1 MMKEILLEIFDRDI
15 NKLKNEIELYK
26 NEHKLWIIEKDIK
39 NSGGNL
45 ALHVVGN
52 LKHFMGNILG
62 GIKYNRDRDGEF
74 SKKNIPAKELIKEI
88 DETKDAVIKT
98 IQSLDEKEYE
108 KIYPLDVFNKKMTNI
123 FFLTHLA
130 NHLNYHLGQIN
141 YHRRILDN

>member
-1 MMKEILLEIFDRDI
+1 MMKEILIEIFDRDI

-52 LKHFMGNILG
+52 LKHFIGNILG

-88 DETKDAVIKT
+88 DKTKDAVIKT

-108 KIYPLDVFNKKMTNI
+108 KIYPLDVFNKKMTTI